1 MCMEVK
7 IREAVF
13 EDFVRLEE
21 ILLQNDMLTSP
32 EIDGKEAMQR
42 ISERMGRYF
51 LVAEVD
57 DYAIGMIRGC
67 YDGSRA
73 IIHQMVVDKKYHKRS
88 VGKRM
93 LYELASRFKDDGAPS
108 ISVTATKKSRKY
120 YKSLSFSD
128 LPITL
133 MVSFNINK
141 VIKKTKPSNFV

>member
-1 MCMEVK
+1 MEVK

-13 EDFVRLEE
+13 EDFGRLEE

-32 EIDGKEAMQR
+32 EVEG
-42 ISERMGRYF
+42 
-51 LVAEVD
+51 
-57 DYAIGMIRGC
+57 YAVGMIRGC

-73 IIHQMVVDKKYHKRS
+73 IIHQMAVDKTYQKRD

-93 LYELASRFKDDGAPS
+93 LYELASRFKGDGAPS

-120 YKSLSFSD
+120 YKNLSFSD

-133 MVSFNINK
+133 MVSFDINK
-141 VIKKTKPSNFV
+141 VIKKTKSSNFV

>member
-1 MCMEVK
+1 MEVK

-13 EDFVRLEE
+13 EDFGRLEE

-42 ISERMGRYF
+42 VSERMGRYF
-51 LVAEVD
+51 LVAEVEG
-57 DYAIGMIRGC
+57 YAVGMIRGC

-73 IIHQMVVDKKYHKRS
+73 IIHQMAVDKTYQKRD

-93 LYELASRFKDDGAPS
+93 LYELASRFKGDGAPS

-120 YKSLSFSD
+120 YKNLSFSD

-133 MVSFNINK
+133 MVSFDINK
-141 VIKKTKPSNFV
+141 VIKKTKSSNFV